1 MPLTTRWDEQNQLF
15 RITSSDRFTL
25 QEVAALNTEHDFGSS
40 ARVLWDLTALRRGPD
55 TREELYQAAELAE
68 ESESKVD
75 KRRVA
80 IVVKRELDFGLARM
94 FQVFSERAGID
105 YQVFRS
111 FDEALSW
118 LGPPDPA

>member
-1 MPLTTRWDEQNQLF
+1 MPLTTRWDEQNQLL
-15 RITSSDRFTL
+15 RIESGDEFTL
-25 QEVAALNTEHDFGSS
+25 QEVAALNADHDFGSS
-40 ARVLWDLTALRRGPD
+40 ARVLWDLTALRRGPASRD
-55 TREELYQAAELAE
+55 ELYQAAELAE
-68 ESESKVD
+68 KSESKVD
-75 KRRVA
+75 KRQVA

-94 FQVFSERAGID
+94 FQVFSDRDGID